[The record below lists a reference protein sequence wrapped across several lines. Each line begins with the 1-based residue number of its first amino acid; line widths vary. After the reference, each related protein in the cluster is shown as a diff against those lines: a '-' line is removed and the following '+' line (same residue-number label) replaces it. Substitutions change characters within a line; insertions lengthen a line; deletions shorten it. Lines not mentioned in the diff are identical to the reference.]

1 MRSQTRESKS
11 ACHSFGIMPNT
22 KRSLNTNEHE
32 TMNSIEVLRRALDA
46 HQPRKISSK
55 LPDAGILVPVTR
67 DLEQPKII
75 LTRRAQHM
83 KTHKGQVAF
92 PGGKRDETDDSLE
105 FTALREC
112 HEEIG
117 IPPEEVEIVG
127 PLSQVI
133 SLHGIRVSPFVGL
146 VDDNHP
152 LIPNPDELDSIFKV
166 PVEFFRQAKPVRR
179 DKMTYKGVALS
190 VPSYHFEAEGEVYE
204 IWGLSA
210 IVLVELM
217 NIAYGMDIH
226 IFDDPYKLHS

>member
-1 MRSQTRESKS
+1 
-11 ACHSFGIMPNT
+11 
-22 KRSLNTNEHE
+22 
-32 TMNSIEVLRRALDA
+32 MNSLEALKHALDA
-46 HQPRKISSK
+46 HEPRIITTD

-67 DLEQPKII
+67 DIDQPKII

-83 KTHKGQVAF
+83 NTHKGQVAF
-92 PGGKRDETDDSLE
+92 PGGKRDDTDESLE

-117 IPPEEVEIVG
+117 IPPERVEIIG

-146 VDDNHP
+146 VDDDHP
-152 LIPNPDELDSIFKV
+152 LVPNPDELDSIFKV
-166 PVEFFRQAKPVRR
+166 PVEFFRETEPVRR
-179 DKMTYKGVALS
+179 DKMTYKGMALS
-190 VPSYHFEAEGEVYE
+190 VPSYHFEEDGEVYE

-217 NIAYGMDIH
+217 NIAYGMDIQ
-226 IFDDPYKLHS
+226 IFDKPVQYQSSIK